1 MTDNRK
7 SHLVALAAG
16 GTGGHVFPA
25 EALAEEL
32 LERGCSLALLTDKR
46 GAAFKLRNGEIDVHT
61 IPASRISGGI
71 MAKLEGLTDILRGIF
86 EATRLLRKIRPA
98 LVVGFGGYA
107 SVPTMLAATRMKLPT
122 LIHEQNAVLGRAN
135 RLLASRATAIATAFH
150 DVERLGKGERSKVV
164 RTGNPIRPQI
174 AAIRQDL
181 YRAPTIGGPFNLF
194 IMGGSQ
200 GAGIFSRILPDAL
213 ALLPADLRARLQVVQ
228 QCRAED
234 LGYVEEAYES
244 MGINADLKTFFT
256 DVPEKLK
263 EAHLVIMRAGAGSVA
278 EVTAIGRP
286 ALLVPYL
293 HAMDDH
299 QSANARAIEAAEAAW
314 VMAEPDF
321 TGEALSRFL
330 ADIMASPDRLI
341 ACSGA
346 ARNLGIADGASRL
359 ATAALDLIPSNGEGR
374 PPASGNNEAREAAA

>member
-1 MTDNRK
+1 MTENRK

-61 IPASRISGGI
+61 IRASRISGGI
-71 MAKLEGLTDILRGIF
+71 MAKLFGLADILRGIF
-86 EATRLLRKIRPA
+86 EATRLLRKIRPT

-135 RLLASRATAIATAFH
+135 RLLASRVSAIATAFQN
-150 DVERLGKGERSKVV
+150 VERLRKADQSKVIC
-164 RTGNPIRPQI
+164 TGNPIRPQI
-174 AAIRQDL
+174 AAVRQDL
-181 YRAPTIGGPFNLF
+181 YRAPAKDGPFNLF

-213 ALLPADLRARLQVVQ
+213 ALLPVDLRARLQVVQ

-234 LGYVEEAYES
+234 LGYVEEAYGG
-244 MGINADLKTFFT
+244 MGVNTDLRTFFN
-256 DVPEKLK
+256 DIPEKLK

-278 EVTAIGRP
+278 EITAAGRP

-299 QSANARAIEAAEAAW
+299 QSANARAIEAQEAAW
-314 VMAEPDF
+314 VLAEPDF
-321 TGEALSRFL
+321 TGETLSSFL
-330 ADIMASPDRLI
+330 ADVMTNPEQLI
-341 ACSGA
+341 ARSGA
-346 ARNLGIADGASRL
+346 ARDLGIADGASRL
-359 ATAALDLIPSNGEGR
+359 AAAVLDLIPSNGEGR
-374 PPASGNNEAREAAA
+374 PQKSGAYETRGAAA